1 MTSPT
6 LTEASSHMT
15 TASGL
20 EVDLRYPRTNCITLA
35 DISHHL
41 AQINRFVGA
50 CRRPYSVAEH
60 SLLVLDIC
68 QRTMHMDVH
77 GWMAALMHDAHE
89 AYTNDVSTPAKAEAG
104 DGWAQFEGR
113 MERTVRAAFA
123 LHTASHRWA
132 AQVKQADLIALATE
146 RAQLLPPTPTLWP
159 CLVHVQPATWVDLM
173 APERCAMTWADW
185 RQQFADQADA
195 LDFARNDKLAAAAP
209 KRGQA

>member
-1 MTSPT
+1 MTPADTSR
-6 LTEASSHMT
+6 HMT

-20 EVDLRYPRTNCITLA
+20 EVDLRYPSTNCITLG

-41 AQINRFVGA
+41 AQINRFTGA

-104 DGWAQFEGR
+104 EGWHHFEGR
-113 MERTVRAAFA
+113 MERTVRAAWGLLA
-123 LHTASHRWA
+123 ASHRWA
-132 AQVKQADLIALATE
+132 TEIKRADLIALATE
-146 RAQLLPPTPTLWP
+146 RAQLLPPTGTLWP
-159 CLVHVQPATWVDLM
+159 CLVHVQPAEWVNLM
-173 APERCAMTWADW
+173 APERCAMTWQDW
-185 RQQFADQADA
+185 RQQFADQADS
-195 LDFARNDKLAAAAP
+195 LDFARNEALQRKHGVAP
-209 KRGQA
+209 